1 MKYKLIIE
9 RSHPIL
15 WLLLVALWCTSTAF
29 GDERAWNRREV
40 KWRVSADRQIKAIY
54 YPEDENLPTL
64 ENRVQRRPVEV
75 QPRTKELKTE
85 STAATTTEGITT
97 AVFANV
103 INSPP
108 IDGFLPYVTVAITD
122 ERSSDLYDVD
132 AYPQY
137 SIVGNYLTGSPES
150 DYAIGIFDTGSSAHI
165 INAYDA
171 LTTGIYDADLV
182 TSFTVTILGATGQ
195 IDALVSQPLGIFVD
209 GLAAINANTLLADD
223 SNMVGQ
229 SNGSTIVGDIVESPN
244 LPTIVGSPLAFF
256 FTTVIKNS
264 KTVALSIDGD
274 EIRSPDVRL
283 YQHNDSAIPVYP
295 YKINLEVL
303 PSTAYAVQYF
313 PCFEIM
319 EACPEGD
326 GEPTTPSLVF
336 GSMFDVPQSLFFAT
350 RTDLAHGGRTSQQNH
365 FMFDTGAQITVVS
378 ESQAADIELLQ
389 NDPNFYVEIIDA
401 TGASTIADGYYVDL
415 LEISAIPS
423 WLSFTHVPVIVL
435 NVDSP
440 EGGVLDGII
449 GMNLF
454 VDMDFYIHGGGL
466 YGQDQPYIK
475 FNFLPP
481 GPKGDIAPPGG
492 DGKVDIF
499 DLATFANAWLANP
512 LSPNW
517 YSPADM
523 VADAIINFRDF
534 AILAQGWMQ

>member
-1 MKYKLIIE
+1 MKGKRAE
-9 RSHPIL
+9 NRSHLIL
-15 WLLLVALWCTSTAF
+15 CLAFAVLGCTVAF
-29 GDERAWNRREV
+29 GDQRAWNRKEV

-75 QPRTKELKTE
+75 QPRTKKPQAE
-85 STAATTTEGITT
+85 SKAAITTEGVAT

-108 IDGFLPYVTVAITD
+108 IDGFIPYLTVAITD
-122 ERSSDLYDVD
+122 ERSYELYDVD
-132 AYPQY
+132 AYTQN
-137 SIVGNYLTGSPES
+137 SVVGNYLTGSPES
-150 DYAIGIFDTGSSAHI
+150 DYAIGILDTGASAHI
-165 INAYDA
+165 INVYDA

-182 TSFTVTILGATGQ
+182 TSFTVTLIGAAGN
-195 IDALVSQPLGIFVD
+195 IDALVSQPLAIYAD
-209 GLAAINANTLLADD
+209 GLAAIDADTLLADD

-229 SNGSTIVGDIVESPN
+229 SNVSIIVGDIVESPN
-244 LPTIVGSPLAFF
+244 LPTVVGSPLAFF

-264 KTVALSIDGD
+264 ETVALTIDGD
-274 EIRSPDVRL
+274 EIRSPDIRL
-283 YQHNDSAIPVYP
+283 YQHDDAAIPVYP
-295 YKINLEVL
+295 NKINLEVL
-303 PSTAYAVQYF
+303 PSTAYAIQYF

-319 EACPEGD
+319 ESCPEED

-350 RTDLAHGGRTSQQNH
+350 RTDLAHGDRTSQQNN
-365 FMFDTGAQITVVS
+365 FMFDTGAQITVIS
-378 ESQAADIELLQ
+378 ESQAAGIELLQ
-389 NDPNFYVEIIDA
+389 TDPNFYVEIIDA
-401 TGASTIADGYYVDL
+401 TGTSTIADGYYVDL

-435 NVDSP
+435 DVDSP

-454 VDMDFYIHGGGL
+454 VDMDFYIRGGGL
-466 YGQDQPYIK
+466 NGQDQPYLK
-475 FNFLPP
+475 FDFLPP

-492 DGKVDIF
+492 DGIVDIF

-523 VADAIINFRDF
+523 VADAIIDFLDF
-534 AILAQGWMQ
+534 AILAQDWMQ